1 MFKLL
6 SLCLLLKYGEQLEG
20 RNSIKEYKKM
30 MYINTNILLHKDHK
44 IGKICTLGIFL
55 CLILWEIFRQLCPIF
70 LRRTRCVRWWNLGAA
85 VGKSATKAS
94 AGNTP
99 RVHILITI
107 EITIRYSFL
116 NINRISKL
124 SNYLSVKYIRN
135 ILDIPQSPSI
145 VHFSSR
151 NKRENCYLIH

>member
-1 MFKLL
+1 MLDFVRRFFV
-6 SLCLLLKYGEQLEG
+6 SCAQIFEAYA
-20 RNSIKEYKKM
+20 M
-30 MYINTNILLHKDHK
+30 H
-44 IGKICTLGIFL
+44 TLRKF
-55 CLILWEIFRQLCPIF
+55 
-70 LRRTRCVRWWNLGAA
+70 GAA
-85 VGKSATKAS
+85 VGKSATKVS

-135 ILDIPQSPSI
+135 ILDIPQFPSI

>member
-6 SLCLLLKYGEQLEG
+6 SLCLLLKYREQLEG

-55 CLILWEIFRQLCPIF
+55 CLILWEIFCQLCPNF

-85 VGKSATKAS
+85 GGKSATKAS
-94 AGNTP
+94 ARKTPSVHFYFSMQRTEFILACGNP
-99 RVHILITI
+99 
-107 EITIRYSFL
+107 EITQLWRFYEAFA
-116 NINRISKL
+116 KG
-124 SNYLSVKYIRN
+124 YRN
-135 ILDIPQSPSI
+135 L
-145 VHFSSR
+145 FSYVMM
-151 NKRENCYLIH
+151 CMY